1 MDSSEHGSSKSST
14 GVTSGGTLPP
24 GLTEE
29 EAEEIQ
35 VELTKVEDEIQTL
48 RQVLVVKER
57 HATELKR
64 RLGIGPLSEIKQNFT
79 KGWHEVQCSNAYMR
93 TSQTFGDLNGR
104 VSSSNLYL
112 TASAT
117 FEEIGRSDAYKKTQE
132 TLSQAGHMTSAAF
145 SSMGSAIRN
154 RFGEIRALPYSNSGS
169 NFSMRH
175 SLSMPAMRNSPSF
188 KSFEDKVENMKYK
201 VMGRSNGESDHSP
214 TSNNAPF

>member
-1 MDSSEHGSSKSST
+1 MDSSEHGSPVISP
-14 GVTSGGTLPP
+14 GVAIGGTLPP

-35 VELTKVEDEIQTL
+35 VELTKVDDEIQTL
-48 RQVLVVKER
+48 RQVLMAKER
-57 HATELKR
+57 HAAELKR
-64 RLGIGPLSEIKQNFT
+64 RLGISPLTEIKQNIT
-79 KGWHEVQCSNAYMR
+79 KGWHDVQCSNAYMR
-93 TSQTFGDLNGR
+93 TSQTLGDLNRR
-104 VSSSNLYL
+104 VTSSNLYL

-117 FEEIGRSDAYKKTQE
+117 LEDIGRSDAYKRTQE
-132 TLSQAGHMTSAAF
+132 TLSQAGQMTSAAF
-145 SSMGSAIRN
+145 STVGSAIRN
-154 RFGEIRALPYSNSGS
+154 RFGEMSS

-188 KSFEDKVENMKYK
+188 KTFEDKVENMKYK

>member
-1 MDSSEHGSSKSST
+1 MDSSEHGSSVSST
-14 GVTSGGTLPP
+14 GVASGGTLPP
-24 GLTEE
+24 GLAEE

-48 RQVLVVKER
+48 RQVLVAKER
-57 HATELKR
+57 HAAELKR
-64 RLGIGPLSEIKQNFT
+64 RLGISPLSEIKQNFT
-79 KGWHEVQCSNAYMR
+79 KGWHEVQCSDA
-93 TSQTFGDLNGR
+93 
-104 VSSSNLYL
+104 YL

-117 FEEIGRSDAYKKTQE
+117 FEEIGRSDAYKRTQE

-145 SSMGSAIRN
+145 SSVGSAIRN
-154 RFGEIRALPYSNSGS
+154 QFGEMSS

>member
-1 MDSSEHGSSKSST
+1 MDSSEHGSPVISP
-14 GVTSGGTLPP
+14 GVAIGGTLPP

-35 VELTKVEDEIQTL
+35 VELTKVDDEIQTL
-48 RQVLVVKER
+48 RQVLMAKER
-57 HATELKR
+57 HAAELKR
-64 RLGIGPLSEIKQNFT
+64 RLGISPLSEIKQNIT
-79 KGWHEVQCSNAYMR
+79 KGWHDVQCSNAYMR
-93 TSQTFGDLNGR
+93 TSQTLGDLNRR
-104 VSSSNLYL
+104 VTSSNLYL

-117 FEEIGRSDAYKKTQE
+117 LEDIGRSDAYKRTQE
-132 TLSQAGHMTSAAF
+132 TLSQAGQMTSAAF
-145 SSMGSAIRN
+145 STVGSAIRN
-154 RFGEIRALPYSNSGS
+154 RFGEMSS

-188 KSFEDKVENMKYK
+188 KTFEDKVENMKYK

>member
-79 KGWHEVQCSNAYMR
+79 KGWHEVQCSN
-93 TSQTFGDLNGR
+93 
-104 VSSSNLYL
+104 
-112 TASAT
+112 
-117 FEEIGRSDAYKKTQE
+117 AYKKTQE

>member
-1 MDSSEHGSSKSST
+1 MDSSEHGSSVLST
-14 GVTSGGTLPP
+14 GVASGGTLPP

-48 RQVLVVKER
+48 RQVLVAKER
-57 HATELKR
+57 HAAELKR
-64 RLGIGPLSEIKQNFT
+64 RLGISPLSEIKQNFT
-79 KGWHEVQCSNAYMR
+79 KGWHEVQCSNAYMT
-93 TSQTFGDLNGR
+93 TSQTLGDLNHR
-104 VSSSNLYL
+104 VTSSNLYL

-117 FEEIGRSDAYKKTQE
+117 FEEIGRSDAYKRTQE
-132 TLSQAGHMTSAAF
+132 TLSQAGHVTSAAF
-145 SSMGSAIRN
+145 SSVGSAIRN
-154 RFGEIRALPYSNSGS
+154 QFGEMSS
-169 NFSMRH
+169 NFSMPH

>member
-1 MDSSEHGSSKSST
+1 MDSSEHDSSMTST
-14 GVTSGGTLPP
+14 GVASGGTLPP

-48 RQVLVVKER
+48 RQVLMAKER

-79 KGWHEVQCSNAYMR
+79 KGWHEVQCSNAY
-93 TSQTFGDLNGR
+93 
-104 VSSSNLYL
+104 L
-112 TASAT
+112 TASST
-117 FEEIGRSDAYKKTQE
+117 FEEIGRSDAYKRTQE
-132 TLSQAGHMTSAAF
+132 TLSQAGHVTSAAF

-154 RFGEIRALPYSNSGS
+154 RFGEMRALPYSNSGS

-188 KSFEDKVENMKYK
+188 KSFEDKVDNMKYK
-201 VMGRSNGESDHSP
+201 VMGQSNGESGHSP

>member
-1 MDSSEHGSSKSST
+1 MDSSEHDSSMTST
-14 GVTSGGTLPP
+14 GVASGGTLPP

-48 RQVLVVKER
+48 RQVLMAKER

-79 KGWHEVQCSNAYMR
+79 KGWHEVQCSNAY
-93 TSQTFGDLNGR
+93 
-104 VSSSNLYL
+104 L
-112 TASAT
+112 TASST
-117 FEEIGRSDAYKKTQE
+117 FEEIGRSDAYKRTQE
-132 TLSQAGHMTSAAF
+132 TLSQAGHVTSAAF

-154 RFGEIRALPYSNSGS
+154 RFGEMRALPYSNSG
-169 NFSMRH
+169 
-175 SLSMPAMRNSPSF
+175 NSPSF
-188 KSFEDKVENMKYK
+188 KSFEDKVDNMKYK
-201 VMGRSNGESDHSP
+201 VMGQSNGESGHSP

>member
-14 GVTSGGTLPP
+14 GEASAGTLPP

-48 RQVLVVKER
+48 RQVIVVKER
-57 HATELKR
+57 HAAELKR
-64 RLGIGPLSEIKQNFT
+64 RLGIGPLSEIKQNLT
-79 KGWHEVQCSNAYMR
+79 KGWHEVQCSNAY
-93 TSQTFGDLNGR
+93 
-104 VSSSNLYL
+104 L

-117 FEEIGRSDAYKKTQE
+117 LEEIGRSDAYKRTQE

-145 SSMGSAIRN
+145 SSVGSAIRN
-154 RFGEIRALPYSNSGS
+154 RFGEMRALPYSNSGS

>member
-1 MDSSEHGSSKSST
+1 MDSSEHGSSVSST
-14 GVTSGGTLPP
+14 GVASGGTLPP

-48 RQVLVVKER
+48 RQVLVAKER
-57 HATELKR
+57 HAAELKR
-64 RLGIGPLSEIKQNFT
+64 RLGISPLSEIKQNFT
-79 KGWHEVQCSNAYMR
+79 KGWHEVQCSNAYKR
-93 TSQTFGDLNGR
+93 
-104 VSSSNLYL
+104 
-112 TASAT
+112 
-117 FEEIGRSDAYKKTQE
+117 TQE

-145 SSMGSAIRN
+145 SSVGSAIRN
-154 RFGEIRALPYSNSGS
+154 QFGE
-169 NFSMRH
+169 
-175 SLSMPAMRNSPSF
+175 MRNSPSF

>member
-14 GVTSGGTLPP
+14 GEASAGTLPP

-48 RQVLVVKER
+48 RQVIVVKER
-57 HATELKR
+57 HAAELKR
-64 RLGIGPLSEIKQNFT
+64 RLGIGPLSEIKQNLT

-93 TSQTFGDLNGR
+93 TSQTLGDLNRR

-117 FEEIGRSDAYKKTQE
+117 LEEIGRSDAYKRTQE

-145 SSMGSAIRN
+145 SSVGSAIRN
-154 RFGEIRALPYSNSGS
+154 RFGEMRALPYSNSG
-169 NFSMRH
+169 
-175 SLSMPAMRNSPSF
+175 NSPSF